1 MIKTI
6 FDDLIKN
13 GYQPIKRNRELEKVN
28 PPNTDSHVK
37 KSDNSIIDININF
50 EQIDEFFNKHKG
62 DNKNMATVEEQ
73 RTMIAIQQLNRKVPE
88 VTLRDLFAMSSINGL
103 GLTYDV
109 GIDEENVQRYANKA
123 YLIADAMLE
132 ARQKK

>member
-37 KSDNSIIDININF
+37 KSDNLIIDMNINF
-50 EQIDEFFNKHKG
+50 EQINEFFNKHKG
-62 DNKNMATVEEQ
+62 DNKIMITVEEQ
-73 RTMIAIQQLNRKVPE
+73 RTMQAIQKLNAKIPE

-103 GLTYDV
+103 IYDV

-132 ARQKK
+132 ARKQ